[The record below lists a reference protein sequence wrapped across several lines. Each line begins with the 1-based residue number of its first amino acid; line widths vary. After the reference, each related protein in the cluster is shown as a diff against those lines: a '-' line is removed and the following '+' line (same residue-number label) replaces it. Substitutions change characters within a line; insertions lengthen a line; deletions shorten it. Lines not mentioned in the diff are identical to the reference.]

1 MFLFKEFYAWLREW
15 TENTIEQTKTQR
27 QREKGS
33 QGPHGRKASWL
44 PWGSGEAYWVSEWA
58 LFLRAALF
66 LIRLYQFDVCAHFR
80 DLTTMQHCQPLFL
93 ILGLS
98 PQTTKQQV
106 CSPGRWLDEAPGSG
120 RKRPDSNAS
129 HSHFFVL
136 SVNASRSQTR
146 INTVSIQTVGT

>member
-1 MFLFKEFYAWLREW
+1 MAKRMNGKHNWTNKNPEAKRKRKPRTTWKEGLL
-15 TENTIEQTKTQR
+15 TSL
-27 QREKGS
+27 GC
-33 QGPHGRKASWL
+33 
-44 PWGSGEAYWVSEWA
+44 GEAYWVSEWA

-93 ILGLS
+93 ILDLS

-106 CSPGRWLDEAPGSG
+106 CSLKDGWM
-120 RKRPDSNAS
+120 RPLALEERGQTVTLATLI
-129 HSHFFVL
+129 FVL